1 MAAWTLPQKITDW
14 CRFLTTTLDRRS
26 RKYFLTVILGML
38 LSSGRRT
45 VSSWLRA
52 AGVGDDWQD
61 HYYFLQTVGRNTGR
75 IAKSLLHLAVRQ
87 IPLSHV
93 GEFVKLAIDDSPTKR
108 YGPKIEL
115 AGIHHNPTPGPE
127 GSEFLYGHV
136 WVTISWL
143 VTHPAWGCIAL
154 PLRALMYGRRKDLQ
168 VLQNVGRA
176 PWSFRTKLELAA
188 ELVQWCVELFQ
199 SWYQKRVMVIVDG
212 AYAKRPFLRRV
223 LKTGAFVVSRLR
235 KDAAL
240 FDVPKPVSRHS
251 KGRPRKYGRNRIS
264 LAHRGGH
271 RQGWTKTQMTL
282 YGVVQQVTWKT
293 FLATYPPVG
302 GTIRVVIVKRSPQL
316 FGDCPSPWV
325 AFFCTDSTVSAAT
338 IIEAV
343 ADRSAIEQNFHDV
356 KEVHGAGQQQVR
368 NVWSNVA
375 CWNLCLWLHT
385 IVELWSWRRSGT
397 TLRSRG
403 DRPWDDPSRRP
414 SHADRLKTL
423 RKQVFQETFSTLPPS
438 QRAARKIR
446 KLWNALTR
454 LAT

>member
-1 MAAWTLPQKITDW
+1 MAAWTLPETITDW
-14 CRFLTTTLDRRS
+14 CRFLTSTLDRRS
-26 RKYFLTVILGML
+26 RRYFLTVILGML

-52 AGVGDDWQD
+52 AGVSDDWRD
-61 HYYFLQTVGRNTGR
+61 HYYFLQTVGRKSGQ
-75 IAKSLLHLAVRQ
+75 IAQMLLSLAVRQ
-87 IPLSHV
+87 IPASHV

-154 PLRALMYGRRKDLQ
+154 PLRALMYARHKDLQ
-168 VLQNVGRA
+168 ALQNLGRA

-188 ELVQWCVELFQ
+188 ELVEWCVGLFQ
-199 SWYQKRVMVIVDG
+199 SWYQKRVMIIVDG

-223 LKTGAFVVSRLR
+223 LKTGVVVVSRLR

-240 FDVPKPVSRHS
+240 MDVPQPVSRPR
-251 KGRPRKYGRNRIS
+251 KGRPRKYGRKRVS

-282 YGVVQQVTWKT
+282 YGEVQPVIWKT
-293 FLATYPPVG
+293 FLATYSPVG
-302 GTIRVVIVKRSPQL
+302 GTIRVVIVKRSSQL

-325 AFFCTDSTVSAAT
+325 AFFCTDPTVSTET

-343 ADRSAIEQNFHDV
+343 AERSAIEQNFHDV

-368 NVWSNVA
+368 NLWSNVA

-385 IVELWSWRRSGT
+385 IIELWSWRRSGN
-397 TLRSRG
+397 TLRSRE

-423 RKQVFQETFSTLPPS
+423 RKQVFQETFSALPRR

-446 KLWNALTR
+446 NLWNALTR